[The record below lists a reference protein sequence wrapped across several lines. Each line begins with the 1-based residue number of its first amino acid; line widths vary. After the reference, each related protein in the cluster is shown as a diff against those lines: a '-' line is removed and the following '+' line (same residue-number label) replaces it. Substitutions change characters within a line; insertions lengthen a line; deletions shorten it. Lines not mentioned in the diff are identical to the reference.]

1 MIKISVRKTNPRA
14 AALDILN
21 RYSEKDSSLKE
32 LISQSLEKADY
43 SSLDRR
49 FIFNIVKGTVR
60 YVLRFDFIISN
71 ISNRKTSDIDPG
83 ILNILRMGVYQFH
96 FMDRVPTHSIVDES
110 VKLAKDVKRAASGFV
125 NAVMRR
131 ISEINDPDDYLRVIL
146 GRQRAADAKVLSV
159 MHSFPEWII
168 KYWMEYFGKEKTARI
183 CSRLNQIPGFYIRID
198 AGGYFG
204 QTDDT
209 ADTAG
214 ILKGLKNIKA
224 KPVRMDSSDIA
235 RLDKDFRKIFEP
247 AILKHLKK
255 GQLVFGEAA
264 LLSSAIGLGREKLY
278 RDGIIS
284 VQDLSSQMAVKYFLE
299 PHPQEKILDCCA
311 APGGKALFAA
321 WLMKNSGHILAVD
334 KSPAKIKIL
343 SENLERSGLKN
354 VSTFLADS
362 SIPCFLDR
370 AEGDYLNYFDAI
382 IVDGPCSAL
391 GTAAKNPEVK
401 YRRDP
406 EDINRLSDLTIK
418 MMSACDPYLKK
429 GGRMLFYTC
438 TISPVENGRAI
449 RRFLSLT
456 EDRYKIAENFDTA
469 GNAVKMEMEIM
480 PYYLQSE
487 GGYFCVLIKKNQ

>member
-1 MIKISVRKTNPRA
+1 MIKISARKTNPRA

-21 RYSEKDSSLKE
+21 LYFEKDSSLKE
-32 LISQSLEKADY
+32 LISESLERSDH

-71 ISNRKTSDIDPG
+71 ISNRKISDIDPG

-96 FMDRVPTHSIVDES
+96 FMDRVPTYSIVDES
-110 VKLAKDVKRAASGFV
+110 VKLAKDVKGAAGGFV

-131 ISEINDPDDYLRVIL
+131 ISEINDPDDYLKAML
-146 GRQRAADAKVLSV
+146 GKQRAGDAKVLSV

-168 KYWMEYFGKEKTARI
+168 KYWMEYFGKEKTARV
-183 CSRLNQIPGFYIRID
+183 CTQLNRIPKFYIRINT
-198 AGGYFG
+198 GGYLE
-204 QTDDT
+204 QTEDMTDT
-209 ADTAG
+209 VK

-224 KPVRMDSSDIA
+224 EPVGMDSGDIA
-235 RLDKDFRKIFEP
+235 RLDGDFRKVFEP
-247 AILKHLKK
+247 ALLKHLKK
-255 GQLVFGEAA
+255 GQPVFGEAA
-264 LLSSAIGLGREKLY
+264 LLSSAMGIDREKLY
-278 RDGIIS
+278 KDGTFS

-299 PHPQEKILDCCA
+299 PRPQEKILDCCA
-311 APGGKALFAA
+311 APGGKTSFAA
-321 WLMKNSGHILAVD
+321 QLMNSGGHILAVD
-334 KSPAKIKIL
+334 KSPGKIKIL
-343 SENLERSGLKN
+343 SENLKRLGTKN

-362 SIPCFLDR
+362 SAAGFLDR
-370 AEGDYLNYFDAI
+370 AEGEFLNYFDAI

-406 EDINRLSDLTIK
+406 EDIKRLSDLTIK
-418 MMSACDPYLKK
+418 MMIACDPYLKK
-429 GGRMLFYTC
+429 GGRVLFYTC
-438 TISPVENGRAI
+438 TISPVENGQAI

-456 EDRYKIAENFDTA
+456 GDRYGIAENMDTA

-487 GGYFCVLIKKNQ
+487 GGYFCVLIKKN